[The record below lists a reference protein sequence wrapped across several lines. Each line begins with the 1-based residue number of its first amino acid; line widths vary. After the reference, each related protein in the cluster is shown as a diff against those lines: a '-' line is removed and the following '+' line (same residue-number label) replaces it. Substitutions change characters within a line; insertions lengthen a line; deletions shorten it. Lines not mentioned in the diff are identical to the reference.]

1 MKYLV
6 KKINKRRKD
15 RNTQILYKELIG
27 KKTRKG
33 GSIIAALGENFN

>member
-1 MKYLV
+1 MEIHK
-6 KKINKRRKD
+6 
-15 RNTQILYKELIG
+15 ILYKELIG